1 VFVAD
6 IQQNYKVRDAR
17 NFGCIAAI
25 ELETEGVTSY
35 FNDKGKHAYNYF
47 LERGIILR
55 PLGNVIALIPPYCIK
70 QEDLTYI
77 FEQIRSYLKEN

>member
-1 VFVAD
+1 LLD
-6 IQQNYKVRDAR
+6 IKQNYKVRDAR
-17 NFGCIAAI
+17 SFGCIAAI
-25 ELETEGVTSY
+25 ELETEGATSY

-77 FEQIRSYLKEN
+77 FDVIKGYLKLDI